1 MNHENG
7 AGCRRR
13 LHSWKDSRA
22 SRCGRRGPGTDAEA
36 AARGRLGGRR
46 RLHRA
51 GGAARAHGPSS
62 GQGALREHSPGE
74 GRGPPRGRGEGR
86 LDAGSAACA
95 RMRVLTGPR
104 ASWVPPASSRPR
116 LSTSAVAFLGIPS
129 GLRGKVEG
137 ERAGLEGK
145 KQNRLLAGS
154 PQRPRPGQRPGQRQ
168 ARRVPEAPLPRL
180 PSAFRGARRGCVHPA
195 HPLFP
200 FLLFRESLALS
211 FEA

>member
-1 MNHENG
+1 MPPPAPQLE
-7 AGCRRR
+7 R
-13 LHSWKDSRA
+13 LTCVQMWPERPRDGH
-22 SRCGRRGPGTDAEA
+22 
-36 AARGRLGGRR
+36 
-46 RLHRA
+46 
-51 GGAARAHGPSS
+51 
-62 GQGALREHSPGE
+62 
-74 GRGPPRGRGEGR
+74 RGRGAGPAGRAAVAPPSRGRSPRPRPQLWAGCSERAQPRGGERPPARRREGR
-86 LDAGSAACA
+86 LDAGPAACT

-104 ASWVPPASSRPR
+104 ASGVPPASSRPR

-180 PSAFRGARRGCVHPA
+180 PSAFRGARRGCVRPA

>member
-1 MNHENG
+1 MPPPAPQLE
-7 AGCRRR
+7 R
-13 LHSWKDSRA
+13 LTCVQMWPERPRD
-22 SRCGRRGPGTDAEA
+22 GRRGRGAGPAGRA
-36 AARGRLGGRR
+36 AVAPPSRGRSPRPRPQLWAGCSERAQPRGGEGPPARR
-46 RLHRA
+46 R
-51 GGAARAHGPSS
+51 
-62 GQGALREHSPGE
+62 
-74 GRGPPRGRGEGR
+74 EGR
-86 LDAGSAACA
+86 LDAVPCLHSHAGPHRPQSLVGS
-95 RMRVLTGPR
+95 T
-104 ASWVPPASSRPR
+104 R
-116 LSTSAVAFLGIPS
+116 LFPSPSFYKSAVAFLGIPS

>member
-1 MNHENG
+1 MPPPAPQLE
-7 AGCRRR
+7 R
-13 LHSWKDSRA
+13 LTCVQMWPERPRD
-22 SRCGRRGPGTDAEA
+22 GRRGRGAGPAGRAAVAPPSRGRSPRPRPQLWAGCSERAQPQGRGAAPREA
-36 AARGRLGGRR
+36 AGGE
-46 RLHRA
+46 A
-51 GGAARAHGPSS
+51 
-62 GQGALREHSPGE
+62 
-74 GRGPPRGRGEGR
+74 GRGARCLRSH
-86 LDAGSAACA
+86 AG
-95 RMRVLTGPR
+95 PH
-104 ASWVPPASSRPR
+104 RPQS
-116 LSTSAVAFLGIPS
+116 LVGSTCLFPSPSFYKSAVAFLGIPS

-137 ERAGLEGK
+137 ERAGLEEK